1 MTVIVEIAELPVGR
15 NVAPDEILPL
25 RVPGR
30 PFSPQTDRVKALD
43 RGVADLGLEALGV
56 DDEDIR
62 VGIALRFGVGAEIAT
77 ECLRC
82 HYCGGGKRGRGLQY
96 SPSIEF
102 LCCCCGFGLIFLA
115 LKLIFHFITSR
126 VAGSGPGCSQNSA
139 ANSQSTREFHVPAQ

>member
-30 PFSPQTDRVKALD
+30 PFSPQTARVKALD

-102 LCCCCGFGLIFLA
+102 LCCWLRSWVFPELRRQLSIN
-115 LKLIFHFITSR
+115 SR
-126 VAGSGPGCSQNSA
+126 VPRSSPIKNRSAITRRQIASQLKTSA
-139 ANSQSTREFHVPAQ
+139 ER